1 MLYPPRGG
9 GSAVYAFNSSL
20 HHFATQYERVLYST
34 GAAPP
39 LLVWLSVGAIS
50 AERLPDWKR
59 GRMTSELARAF
70 NDVAVPIMSR
80 LGAKVIDTYALSSA
94 HPELS
99 HDGVHY
105 PGRVSH
111 EHTQQVLRAMCDP
124 SRHRRPERGLHW
136 KQPSNA
142 DHGGASGGLRSTR

>member
-9 GSAVYAFNSSL
+9 GSTVGAFNSSL
-20 HHFATQYERVLYST
+20 HHFATQYERALYSS

-59 GRMTSELARAF
+59 GRMTSELARGF

-80 LGAKVIDTYALSSA
+80 LGAKIIDTYALSSA

-99 HDGVHY
+99 PDGVHY

-111 EHTQQVLRAMCDP
+111 EHTQQVLRAICDP
-124 SRHRRPERGLHW
+124 SRHRRPERDQNW
-136 KQPSNA
+136 K
-142 DHGGASGGLRSTR
+142 